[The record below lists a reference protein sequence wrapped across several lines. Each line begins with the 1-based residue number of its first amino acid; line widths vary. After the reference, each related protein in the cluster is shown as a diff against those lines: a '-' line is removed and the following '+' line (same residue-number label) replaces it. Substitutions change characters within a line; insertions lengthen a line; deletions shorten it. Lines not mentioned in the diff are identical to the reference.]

1 MFTRARRHTTSA
13 TAAGLAL
20 LTAAAL
26 LTGLAPGAATAAGPA
41 ADATDSAAAAHGRA
55 EAASAEHRRNSYAIV
70 ATADDLV
77 VPAMARPGPATFA
90 VSTTDATA
98 GQVGLVRLRRPDALE
113 DFRTGLRKSFS
124 DDRAESV
131 RGAALLSASA
141 ELLGGGLTKPG
152 HPVTF
157 TQLLRPGSYLVI
169 EYKDFQNTEL
179 PVGEERIRT
188 LTVSGSPAGR
198 PPGPRAVVAS
208 YDRPGAG
215 ARYLTPRT
223 LRAGEPLLFF
233 NALDQVNEA
242 AFYKLYPG
250 KTEEDVHRFF
260 VGVDNHDWSVPPPFP
275 LGSVG
280 TPPVSPGRSVIV
292 QVPFTPGEYALVT
305 WVADVRDGHKL
316 AAKGTHTVV
325 TVE

>member
-1 MFTRARRHTTSA
+1 MFSRARRRTTSA
-13 TAAGLAL
+13 AAAGLTL

-26 LTGLAPGAATAAGPA
+26 LTGLAPGAATAAGA
-41 ADATDSAAAAHGRA
+41 APDSAAAADAARGRT
-55 EAASAEHRRNSYAIV
+55 EAAASEDRRNSYTVV

-77 VPAMARPGPATFA
+77 VPAVARPGPASFA

-98 GQVGLVRLRRPDALE
+98 GQIGLVRLRRPDALE
-113 DFRTGLRKSFS
+113 DFRTGLRMSFS
-124 DDRAESV
+124 DDRDESV

-141 ELLGGGLTKPG
+141 ELLGGALTKPG

-157 TQLLRPGSYLVI
+157 TQLLRPGSYLLI
-169 EYKDFQNTEL
+169 EYKDFQNREL
-179 PVGEERIRT
+179 PVGEERIGT
-188 LTVSGSPAGR
+188 LAVSGGPAGR
-198 PPGPRAVVAS
+198 PPAPRAVVAS

-242 AFYKLYPG
+242 AFYKLHPG
-250 KTEEDVHRFF
+250 KTAEDVHRFF
-260 VGVDNHDWSVPPPFP
+260 VAVDNHDWSVPPPFP

-280 TPPVSPGRSVIV
+280 TPPVSPGRSVV
-292 QVPFTPGEYALVT
+292 VRVPFTPGEYALVT